1 MYIYYT
7 KRQWKFS
14 SAIHIFR
21 SSRAAGVV
29 RACVLFSPLLQPF
42 YRVCVGVLVS
52 FLLTCAGIPGTN
64 RVRTRYKE
72 VGGWKDIERFLF
84 KWLSKWFREWFKK
97 DFWRCSKDAYLSLH
111 ASYPH
116 QQPTSMQLWCLSV
129 CASYP
134 FHQATSSTNMHLV
147 VHISKI
153 SHLIFIPNHPQS
165 PQQISGHPSC
175 IMYKKPIMGERWP
188 PGIAQRGVCVV
199 PNPLPAWNKLARN
212 LREVPTFGSAWF
224 WAHVCCLH
232 DKRLPT

>member
-1 MYIYYT
+1 MAASHLVKFVHIVGCYQPRPRGHRSSKLCTLYGTCSMYIYYT

-72 VGGWKDIERFLF
+72 VVGGWKDIERFLF

-97 DFWRCSKDAYLSLH
+97 DSWRCSKDAYLSLH

-116 QQPTSMQLWCLSV
+116 LFVQAIHFIKPHHPPT
-129 CASYP
+129 
-134 FHQATSSTNMHLV
+134 
-147 VHISKI
+147 
-153 SHLIFIPNHPQS
+153 
-165 PQQISGHPSC
+165 C
-175 IMYKKPIMGERWP
+175 I
-188 PGIAQRGVCVV
+188 
-199 PNPLPAWNKLARN
+199 
-212 LREVPTFGSAWF
+212 
-224 WAHVCCLH
+224 
-232 DKRLPT
+232 